1 LSYILRSHTYKSMN
15 TTSMFESFTV
25 TVIQEVADKIRVV
38 ANQHGCEV
46 SAIVSDVLADLAL
59 GEFSTAEVAVEIGV
73 TAQVVRQNWKKWGL
87 RVIGRGPHGR
97 LRFSKASVFELKY
110 KRKYGE

>member
-1 LSYILRSHTYKSMN
+1 MENHN
-15 TTSMFESFTV
+15 MFETFTIK
-25 TVIQEVADKIRVV
+25 VIQPVADKMRAVADQYNCEISAVV
-38 ANQHGCEV
+38 G
-46 SAIVSDVLADLAL
+46 DVLSDLVL
-59 GEFSTAEVAVEIGV
+59 GEFSTAEVAAEIGV

-110 KRKYGE
+110 KRKYGA